1 MVLSTIMR
9 RLPMAIL
16 LALSLV
22 IILPLV
28 ALTPTGVSAL
38 AATQQET
45 VSVPLVNGPNGAT
58 TTNSYFGSVSLT
70 VSGTGHKADG
80 PGYTGTDYTD
90 AFYLFI
96 DSAGKRITPEH
107 DFGVGLCINDQPVDD
122 YLAAIP
128 PYSSNHTYQFTISLG
143 GNSQQLTFGA
153 CETLSGVFT
162 ITVTG
167 SGGETGGANLLR
179 DPGFEEGPP
188 RVLGGFDTP
197 WGGEEPGAAV
207 IMQGD
212 AHSGRQF
219 LRMQVAQTSEN
230 QAFVYNRFQA
240 KPNTNY
246 TVTFWTRGTPNDSV
260 SASARARFLGD
271 CLTAGPGGTKI
282 CPDDDGD
289 EDLDLGPEPPDYPKL
304 LLGETT
310 VSGAPAWTPV
320 SLTFNSGKYTELA
333 VVFFGV
339 FGAGHI
345 DVDDVSVVEQ

>member
-1 MVLSTIMR
+1 
-9 RLPMAIL
+9 MAIL

-22 IILPLV
+22 SILPLV

-45 VSVPLVNGPNGAT
+45 VIVDLPGPQT
-58 TTNSYFGSVSLT
+58 TTNSYSGSVSLT
-70 VSGTGHKADG
+70 VKGVGHAADIG
-80 PGYTGTDYTD
+80 YTD
-90 AFYLFI
+90 AFYVFY
-96 DSAGKRITPEH
+96 DSALRPITPEH
-107 DFGVGLCINDQPVDD
+107 DFGVGLGINDQPVDD
-122 YLAAIP
+122 YLTTIP
-128 PYSSNHTYQFTISLG
+128 PYNSNSGHTYQFTISLG

-167 SGGETGGANLLR
+167 SGGERGGANLLS

-219 LRMQVAQTSEN
+219 LRMQVSQTSGN
-230 QAFVYNRFQA
+230 QAFVYNRFRA

-246 TVTFWTRGTPNDSV
+246 TLTFWTRGTPNDSV

-271 CLTAGPGGTKI
+271 CHTAGPGGTDI

-345 DVDDVSVVEQ
+345 DVDDVSVVEH